1 MTIYEDRI
9 KILFN
14 LIQISICRNLKN
26 CEIWIPKYW
35 VLLLL
40 LLLEKVDRRGFLL
53 REVDLMGKLVDTP
66 DLNVLNW

>member
-26 CEIWIPKYW
+26 YEIWIPKYC

-66 DLNVLNW
+66 AI